1 MKNKFFLPICLV
13 IATLAQAQEN
23 NVSLQEIIQ
32 QSLQNS
38 KAVKVAEAAKN
49 TSEYKVQS
57 AKNNRLPDVSLS
69 GQYMHLFTT
78 TNVDLKIPMGN
89 STGSSGGGIEPSQ
102 LLLGQASASVPL
114 FAGFKIKNGIKQ
126 SELMVDLSTLQ
137 IEGTKEN
144 VVWQAINLYFGLYKT
159 QRSIDVLNEN
169 MVRANQRVKD
179 FQNFLDNGIIS
190 RNDLLRAKLQSSNV
204 QVAIDEAET
213 QYKNINYRLNILTG
227 QDDSKIVHVEN
238 VETLNTLHQ
247 NAGDY
252 MSRTDVKSYD
262 LKNQMAENQ
271 IKIAKAGY
279 YPQLALSAGYIAM
292 DIDKV
297 ASVTNATNVG
307 VGLKYDLSSLY
318 KNKAEVEIAKAQK
331 LENELQK
338 ETTIDKA
345 KVEMNDAY
353 QKFDLSKK
361 KNNVYKEAVEQA
373 NENYRIVKDKY
384 DNGLADTDDLLEADV
399 QQLQAKINQIVGDAD
414 EQLAVYEYYYTTG
427 ILLENI
433 Q

>member
-1 MKNKFFLPICLV
+1 MKNKIFLPICLV
-13 IATLAQAQEN
+13 VATFAHAQET
-23 NVSLQEIIQ
+23 NVSLQEVIQ
-32 QSLQNS
+32 QSLQNNKS
-38 KAVKVAEAAKN
+38 VKVAEVAKN

-57 AKNNRLPDVSLS
+57 AKNNRLPDISLS

-78 TNVDLKIPMGN
+78 TNVDIKLPMQ
-89 STGSSGGGIEPSQ
+89 SSGGGMGVEPSQ
-102 LLLGQASASVPL
+102 LLLGQASASVPV
-114 FAGFKIKNGIKQ
+114 FAGFKIKNAIKS
-126 SELMVDLSTLQ
+126 SELMVDLSNLQ
-137 IEGTKEN
+137 IEATKEN

-169 MVRANQRVKD
+169 LVRANQRVKD
-179 FQNFLDNGIIS
+179 FQNFLDNGIIA
-190 RNDLLRAKLQSSNV
+190 RNDLLRAKLQASNV

-213 QYKNINYRLNILTG
+213 QYKNINYRLNLLTG
-227 QDDSKIVHVEN
+227 QDESKIVHVDN
-238 VETLNTLHQ
+238 VETLKTINQ
-247 NAGDY
+247 NSQDY
-252 MSRTDVKSYD
+252 VNRTDVKSYD
-262 LKNQMAENQ
+262 VKNQIADSQ
-271 IKIAKAGY
+271 IKIAKAAY
-279 YPQLALSAGYIAM
+279 YPQLAVSAGYIAM

-331 LENELQK
+331 LENEMQK

-345 KVEMNDAY
+345 KVEMNEAF
-353 QKFDLSKK
+353 QKYDLAKK

-373 NENYRIVKDKY
+373 NENYRIVKDKN

-399 QQLQAKINQIVGDAD
+399 QQLQAKINQVVGDAD
-414 EQLAVYEYYYTTG
+414 EQLAIYEYYYTTG
-427 ILLENI
+427 ILLENV

>member
-1 MKNKFFLPICLV
+1 MKNKIFLPICLV
-13 IATLAQAQEN
+13 VATFAHAQET
-23 NVSLQEIIQ
+23 NVSLQEVIQ
-32 QSLQNS
+32 QSLQNNKS
-38 KAVKVAEAAKN
+38 VKVAEAAKN

-57 AKNNRLPDVSLS
+57 AKNNRLPDISLS

-78 TNVDLKIPMGN
+78 TNVDIKLPMQ
-89 STGSSGGGIEPSQ
+89 SSGGGMGVEPSQ
-102 LLLGQASASVPL
+102 LLLGQASASVPV
-114 FAGFKIKNGIKQ
+114 FAGFKIKNAIKS
-126 SELMVDLSTLQ
+126 SELMVDLSNLQ
-137 IEGTKEN
+137 IEATKEN

-169 MVRANQRVKD
+169 LVRANQRVKD
-179 FQNFLDNGIIS
+179 FQNFLDNGIIA
-190 RNDLLRAKLQSSNV
+190 RNDLLRAKLQASNV

-213 QYKNINYRLNILTG
+213 QYKNINYRLNLLTG
-227 QDDSKIVHVEN
+227 QDESKIVHVDN
-238 VETLNTLHQ
+238 VETLKTINQ
-247 NAGDY
+247 NSQDY
-252 MSRTDVKSYD
+252 VNRTDIKSYD
-262 LKNQMAENQ
+262 VKNQIAYSQ
-271 IKIAKAGY
+271 IKIAKAAY
-279 YPQLALSAGYIAM
+279 YPQLAVSAGYVAM

-331 LENELQK
+331 LENEMQK

-345 KVEMNDAY
+345 KVEMNEAF
-353 QKFDLSKK
+353 QKYDLAKK

-373 NENYRIVKDKY
+373 NENYRIVKDKN

-399 QQLQAKINQIVGDAD
+399 QQLQAKINQVVGDAD
-414 EQLAVYEYYYTTG
+414 EQLAIYEYYYTTG
-427 ILLENI
+427 ILLENV

>member
-1 MKNKFFLPICLV
+1 M
-13 IATLAQAQEN
+13 
-23 NVSLQEIIQ
+23 
-32 QSLQNS
+32 
-38 KAVKVAEAAKN
+38 KVAEAAKN

-57 AKNNRLPDVSLS
+57 AKNNRLPDISLS

-78 TNVDLKIPMGN
+78 TNVDIKLPMQ
-89 STGSSGGGIEPSQ
+89 SSGGGMGVEPSQ
-102 LLLGQASASVPL
+102 LLLGQASASVPV
-114 FAGFKIKNGIKQ
+114 FAGFKIKNAIKS
-126 SELMVDLSTLQ
+126 SELMVDLSNLQ
-137 IEGTKEN
+137 IEATKEN

-169 MVRANQRVKD
+169 LVRANQRVKD
-179 FQNFLDNGIIS
+179 FQNFLDNGIIA
-190 RNDLLRAKLQSSNV
+190 RNDLLRAKLQASNV

-213 QYKNINYRLNILTG
+213 QYKNINYRLNLLTG
-227 QDDSKIVHVEN
+227 QDETKIVHVDN
-238 VETLNTLHQ
+238 VETLKTINQ
-247 NAGDY
+247 NSQDY
-252 MSRTDVKSYD
+252 VNRTDVKSYD
-262 LKNQMAENQ
+262 VKNQIADSQ
-271 IKIAKAGY
+271 IKIAKAAY
-279 YPQLALSAGYIAM
+279 YPQLAVSAGYVAM

-331 LENELQK
+331 LENEMQK

-345 KVEMNDAY
+345 KVEMNEAF
-353 QKFDLSKK
+353 QKYDLAKK

-373 NENYRIVKDKY
+373 NENYRIVKDKN

-399 QQLQAKINQIVGDAD
+399 QQLQAKINQVVGDAD
-414 EQLAVYEYYYTTG
+414 EQLAIYEYYYTTG
-427 ILLENI
+427 ILLENV

>member
-1 MKNKFFLPICLV
+1 MKNKNFLPICLV
-13 IATLAQAQEN
+13 VATFAHAQET
-23 NVSLQEIIQ
+23 NVSLQEVIQ
-32 QSLQNS
+32 QSLQNNKS
-38 KAVKVAEAAKN
+38 VKVAEAAKN

-57 AKNNRLPDVSLS
+57 AKNNRLPDISLS

-78 TNVDLKIPMGN
+78 TNVDIKLPMQ
-89 STGSSGGGIEPSQ
+89 SSGGGMGVEPNQ
-102 LLLGQASASVPL
+102 LLLGQASASVPV
-114 FAGFKIKNGIKQ
+114 FAGFKIKNAIK
-126 SELMVDLSTLQ
+126 SNELMVDLSNLQ
-137 IEGTKEN
+137 IEATKEN

-169 MVRANQRVKD
+169 LVRANQRVKD
-179 FQNFLDNGIIS
+179 FQNFLDNGIIA
-190 RNDLLRAKLQSSNV
+190 RNDLLRAKLQASNV

-213 QYKNINYRLNILTG
+213 QYKNINYRLNLLTG
-227 QDDSKIVHVEN
+227 QDESKIVHVDN
-238 VETLNTLHQ
+238 VETLKTINQ
-247 NAGDY
+247 NSQDY
-252 MSRTDVKSYD
+252 VNRTDIKSYD
-262 LKNQMAENQ
+262 VKNQIADSQ
-271 IKIAKAGY
+271 IKIAKAAY
-279 YPQLALSAGYIAM
+279 YPQLAVSAGYIAM

-331 LENELQK
+331 LENEMQK

-345 KVEMNDAY
+345 KVEMNEAF
-353 QKFDLSKK
+353 QKYDLAKK

-373 NENYRIVKDKY
+373 NENYRIVKDKN

-399 QQLQAKINQIVGDAD
+399 QQLQAKINQVVGDAD
-414 EQLAVYEYYYTTG
+414 EQLAIYEYYYTTG
-427 ILLENI
+427 ILLENV

>member
-1 MKNKFFLPICLV
+1 
-13 IATLAQAQEN
+13 
-23 NVSLQEIIQ
+23 
-32 QSLQNS
+32 LQNNKS
-38 KAVKVAEAAKN
+38 VKVAEAAKN

-57 AKNNRLPDVSLS
+57 AKNNRLPDISLS

-78 TNVDLKIPMGN
+78 TNVDIKLPMK
-89 STGSSGGGIEPSQ
+89 SSGGGMGVEPSQ
-102 LLLGQASASVPL
+102 LLLGQASASVPV
-114 FAGFKIKNGIKQ
+114 FAGFKIKNAIKS
-126 SELMVDLSTLQ
+126 SELMVDLSNLQ
-137 IEGTKEN
+137 IEATKEN

-169 MVRANQRVKD
+169 LVRANQRVKD
-179 FQNFLDNGIIS
+179 FQNFLDNGIIA
-190 RNDLLRAKLQSSNV
+190 RNDLLRAKLQASNV

-213 QYKNINYRLNILTG
+213 QYKNINYRLNLLTG
-227 QDDSKIVHVEN
+227 QDESKIVHVDN
-238 VETLNTLHQ
+238 VETLKTINQ
-247 NAGDY
+247 NSQDY
-252 MSRTDVKSYD
+252 VNRTDVKSYD
-262 LKNQMAENQ
+262 VKNQIADSQ
-271 IKIAKAGY
+271 IKIAKAAY
-279 YPQLALSAGYIAM
+279 YPQLAVSAGYIAM

-331 LENELQK
+331 LENEMQK

-345 KVEMNDAY
+345 KVEMNEAF
-353 QKFDLSKK
+353 QKYDLAKK

-373 NENYRIVKDKY
+373 NENYRIVKDKN

-399 QQLQAKINQIVGDAD
+399 QQLQAKINQVVGDAD
-414 EQLAVYEYYYTTG
+414 EQLAIYEYYYTTG
-427 ILLENI
+427 ILLENV

>member
-1 MKNKFFLPICLV
+1 M
-13 IATLAQAQEN
+13 
-23 NVSLQEIIQ
+23 
-32 QSLQNS
+32 
-38 KAVKVAEAAKN
+38 KVAEAAKN

-57 AKNNRLPDVSLS
+57 AKNNRLPDISLS

-78 TNVDLKIPMGN
+78 TNVDIKLPMQ
-89 STGSSGGGIEPSQ
+89 SSGGGMGVEPNQ
-102 LLLGQASASVPL
+102 LLLGQASASVPV
-114 FAGFKIKNGIKQ
+114 FAGFKIKNAIKS
-126 SELMVDLSTLQ
+126 SELMVDLSNLQ
-137 IEGTKEN
+137 IEATKEN

-169 MVRANQRVKD
+169 LVRANQRVKD
-179 FQNFLDNGIIS
+179 FQNFLDNGIIA
-190 RNDLLRAKLQSSNV
+190 RNDLLRAKLQASNV

-213 QYKNINYRLNILTG
+213 QYKNINYRLNLLTG
-227 QDDSKIVHVEN
+227 QDETKIVHVDN
-238 VETLNTLHQ
+238 VETLKTINQ
-247 NAGDY
+247 NSQDY
-252 MSRTDVKSYD
+252 VNRTDVKSYD
-262 LKNQMAENQ
+262 VKNQIADSQ
-271 IKIAKAGY
+271 IKIAKAAY
-279 YPQLALSAGYIAM
+279 YPQLAVSTGYVAM

-331 LENELQK
+331 LENEMQK

-345 KVEMNDAY
+345 KVEMNEAF
-353 QKFDLSKK
+353 QKYDLAKK

-373 NENYRIVKDKY
+373 NENYRIVKDKN

-399 QQLQAKINQIVGDAD
+399 QQLQAKINQVVGDAD
-414 EQLAVYEYYYTTG
+414 EQLAIYEYYYTTG
-427 ILLENI
+427 ILLENV

>member
-1 MKNKFFLPICLV
+1 M
-13 IATLAQAQEN
+13 
-23 NVSLQEIIQ
+23 
-32 QSLQNS
+32 
-38 KAVKVAEAAKN
+38 KVAEAAKN

-57 AKNNRLPDVSLS
+57 AKNNRLPDISLS

-78 TNVDLKIPMGN
+78 TNVDIKLPMQ
-89 STGSSGGGIEPSQ
+89 SSGGGMGVEPNQ
-102 LLLGQASASVPL
+102 LLLGQASASVPV
-114 FAGFKIKNGIKQ
+114 FAGFKIKNAIK
-126 SELMVDLSTLQ
+126 SNELMVDLSNLQ
-137 IEGTKEN
+137 IEATKEN

-169 MVRANQRVKD
+169 LVRANQRVKD
-179 FQNFLDNGIIS
+179 FQNFLDNGIIA
-190 RNDLLRAKLQSSNV
+190 RNDLLRAKLQASNV

-213 QYKNINYRLNILTG
+213 QYKNINYRLNLLTG
-227 QDDSKIVHVEN
+227 QDESKIVHVDN
-238 VETLNTLHQ
+238 VETLKTINQ
-247 NAGDY
+247 NSQDY
-252 MSRTDVKSYD
+252 VNRTDIKSYD
-262 LKNQMAENQ
+262 VKNQIADSQ
-271 IKIAKAGY
+271 IKIAKAAY
-279 YPQLALSAGYIAM
+279 YPQLAVSAGYVAM

-331 LENELQK
+331 LENEMQK

-345 KVEMNDAY
+345 KVEMNEAF
-353 QKFDLSKK
+353 QKYDLAKK

-373 NENYRIVKDKY
+373 NENYRIVKDKN

-399 QQLQAKINQIVGDAD
+399 QQLQAKINQVVGDAD
-414 EQLAVYEYYYTTG
+414 EQLAIYEYYYTTG
-427 ILLENI
+427 ILLENV

>member
-1 MKNKFFLPICLV
+1 MKNKIFLPICLV
-13 IATLAQAQEN
+13 VATFAHAQET
-23 NVSLQEIIQ
+23 NVSLQEVIQ
-32 QSLQNS
+32 QSLQNNKS
-38 KAVKVAEAAKN
+38 VKVAEAAKN

-57 AKNNRLPDVSLS
+57 AKNNRLPDISLS

-78 TNVDLKIPMGN
+78 TNVDIKLPMQ
-89 STGSSGGGIEPSQ
+89 SSGGGMGVEPNQ
-102 LLLGQASASVPL
+102 LLLGQASASVPV
-114 FAGFKIKNGIKQ
+114 FAGFKIKNAIKS
-126 SELMVDLSTLQ
+126 SELMVDLSNLQ
-137 IEGTKEN
+137 IEATIEN

-169 MVRANQRVKD
+169 LVRANQRVKD
-179 FQNFLDNGIIS
+179 FQNFLDNGIIA
-190 RNDLLRAKLQSSNV
+190 RNDLLRAKLQASNV

-213 QYKNINYRLNILTG
+213 QYKNINYRLNLLTG
-227 QDDSKIVHVEN
+227 QDETKIVHVDN
-238 VETLNTLHQ
+238 VETLKTINQ
-247 NAGDY
+247 NSQDY
-252 MSRTDVKSYD
+252 VNRTDVKSYD
-262 LKNQMAENQ
+262 VKNQIADSQ
-271 IKIAKAGY
+271 IKIAKAAY
-279 YPQLALSAGYIAM
+279 YPQLAVSAGYIAM

-331 LENELQK
+331 LENEMQK

-345 KVEMNDAY
+345 KVEMNEAF
-353 QKFDLSKK
+353 QKYDLAKK

-373 NENYRIVKDKY
+373 NENYRIVKDKN

-399 QQLQAKINQIVGDAD
+399 QQLQAKINQVVGDAD
-414 EQLAVYEYYYTTG
+414 EQLAIYEYYYTTG
-427 ILLENI
+427 ILLENV

>member
-1 MKNKFFLPICLV
+1 MKNKIFLPICLV
-13 IATLAQAQEN
+13 VATFAHAQET
-23 NVSLQEIIQ
+23 NVSLQEVIQ
-32 QSLQNS
+32 QSLQNNKS
-38 KAVKVAEAAKN
+38 VKVAEAAKN

-57 AKNNRLPDVSLS
+57 AKNNRLPDISLS

-78 TNVDLKIPMGN
+78 TNVDIKLPMQ
-89 STGSSGGGIEPSQ
+89 SSGGGMGVEPNQ
-102 LLLGQASASVPL
+102 LLLGQASASVPV
-114 FAGFKIKNGIKQ
+114 FAGFKIKNAIK
-126 SELMVDLSTLQ
+126 SNELMVDLSNLQ
-137 IEGTKEN
+137 IEATKEN

-169 MVRANQRVKD
+169 LVRANQRVKD
-179 FQNFLDNGIIS
+179 FQNFLDNGIIA
-190 RNDLLRAKLQSSNV
+190 RNDLLRTKLQASNV

-213 QYKNINYRLNILTG
+213 QYKNINYRLNLLTG
-227 QDDSKIVHVEN
+227 QDESKIVHVDN
-238 VETLNTLHQ
+238 VETLKTINQ
-247 NAGDY
+247 NSQDY
-252 MSRTDVKSYD
+252 VNRTDIKSYD
-262 LKNQMAENQ
+262 VKNQIADSQ
-271 IKIAKAGY
+271 IKIAKAAY
-279 YPQLALSAGYIAM
+279 YPQLAVSAGYIAM

-331 LENELQK
+331 LENEMQK

-345 KVEMNDAY
+345 KVEMNEAF
-353 QKFDLSKK
+353 QKYDLAKK

-373 NENYRIVKDKY
+373 NENYRIVKDKN

-399 QQLQAKINQIVGDAD
+399 QQLQAKINQVVGDAD
-414 EQLAVYEYYYTTG
+414 EQLAIYEYYYTTG
-427 ILLENI
+427 ILLENV

>member
-1 MKNKFFLPICLV
+1 MKNKIFLPICLV
-13 IATLAQAQEN
+13 VATFAHAQET
-23 NVSLQEIIQ
+23 NVSLQEVIQ
-32 QSLQNS
+32 QSLQNNKS
-38 KAVKVAEAAKN
+38 VKVAEAAKN

-57 AKNNRLPDVSLS
+57 AKNNRLPDISLS

-78 TNVDLKIPMGN
+78 TNVDIKLPMQ
-89 STGSSGGGIEPSQ
+89 SSGGGMGVEPNQ
-102 LLLGQASASVPL
+102 LLLGQASASVPV
-114 FAGFKIKNGIKQ
+114 FAGFKIKNAIKS
-126 SELMVDLSTLQ
+126 SELMVDLSNLQ
-137 IEGTKEN
+137 IEATKEN

-169 MVRANQRVKD
+169 LVRANQRVKD
-179 FQNFLDNGIIS
+179 FQNFLDNGIIA
-190 RNDLLRAKLQSSNV
+190 RNDLLRAKLQASNV

-213 QYKNINYRLNILTG
+213 QYKNINYRLNLLTG
-227 QDDSKIVHVEN
+227 QDESKIVHVDN
-238 VETLNTLHQ
+238 VETLKTINQ
-247 NAGDY
+247 NSQDY
-252 MSRTDVKSYD
+252 VNRTDIKSYD
-262 LKNQMAENQ
+262 VKNQIADSQ
-271 IKIAKAGY
+271 IKIAKAAY
-279 YPQLALSAGYIAM
+279 YPQLAVSAGYIAM

-331 LENELQK
+331 LENEMQK

-345 KVEMNDAY
+345 KVEMNEAF
-353 QKFDLSKK
+353 QKYDLAKK

-373 NENYRIVKDKY
+373 NENYRIVKDKN

-399 QQLQAKINQIVGDAD
+399 QQLQAKINQGVGDAD
-414 EQLAVYEYYYTTG
+414 EQLAIYEYYYTTG
-427 ILLENI
+427 ILLENV

>member
-1 MKNKFFLPICLV
+1 MKNKIFLPICLV
-13 IATLAQAQEN
+13 VATFAHAQET
-23 NVSLQEIIQ
+23 NVSLQEVIQ
-32 QSLQNS
+32 QSLQNNKS
-38 KAVKVAEAAKN
+38 VKVAEAAKN

-57 AKNNRLPDVSLS
+57 AKNNRLPDISLS

-78 TNVDLKIPMGN
+78 TNVDIKLPMQ
-89 STGSSGGGIEPSQ
+89 SSGGGMGVEPSQ
-102 LLLGQASASVPL
+102 LLLGQASASVPV
-114 FAGFKIKNGIKQ
+114 FAGFKIKNAIKS
-126 SELMVDLSTLQ
+126 SELMVDLSNLQ
-137 IEGTKEN
+137 IEATKEN

-169 MVRANQRVKD
+169 LVRANQRVKD
-179 FQNFLDNGIIS
+179 FQNFLDNGIIA
-190 RNDLLRAKLQSSNV
+190 RNDLLRAKLQASNV

-213 QYKNINYRLNILTG
+213 QYKNINYRLNLLTG
-227 QDDSKIVHVEN
+227 QDETKIVHVDN
-238 VETLNTLHQ
+238 VETLKTINQ
-247 NAGDY
+247 NSQDY
-252 MSRTDVKSYD
+252 VNRTDVKSYD
-262 LKNQMAENQ
+262 VKNQIADSQ
-271 IKIAKAGY
+271 IKIAKAAY
-279 YPQLALSAGYIAM
+279 YPQLAVSTGYVAM

-331 LENELQK
+331 LENEMQK

-345 KVEMNDAY
+345 KVEMNEAF
-353 QKFDLSKK
+353 QKYDLAKK

-373 NENYRIVKDKY
+373 NENYRIVKDKN

-399 QQLQAKINQIVGDAD
+399 QQLQAKINQVVGDAD
-414 EQLAVYEYYYTTG
+414 EQLAIYEYYYTTG
-427 ILLENI
+427 ILLENV

>member
-1 MKNKFFLPICLV
+1 MKNKIFLPICLV
-13 IATLAQAQEN
+13 VATFAHAQET
-23 NVSLQEIIQ
+23 NVSLQEVIQ
-32 QSLQNS
+32 QSLQNNKS
-38 KAVKVAEAAKN
+38 VKVAEAAKN

-57 AKNNRLPDVSLS
+57 AKNNRLPDISLS

-78 TNVDLKIPMGN
+78 TNVDIKLPMQ
-89 STGSSGGGIEPSQ
+89 STGGGMGVEPNQ
-102 LLLGQASASVPL
+102 LLLGQASASVPV
-114 FAGFKIKNGIKQ
+114 FAGFKIKNAIKS
-126 SELMVDLSTLQ
+126 SELMVDLSNLQ
-137 IEGTKEN
+137 IEATKEN

-169 MVRANQRVKD
+169 LVRANQRVKD
-179 FQNFLDNGIIS
+179 FQNFLDNGIIA
-190 RNDLLRAKLQSSNV
+190 RNDLLRAKLQASNV

-213 QYKNINYRLNILTG
+213 QYKNINYRLNLLTG
-227 QDDSKIVHVEN
+227 QDETKIVHVDN
-238 VETLNTLHQ
+238 VETLKTINQ
-247 NAGDY
+247 NSQDY
-252 MSRTDVKSYD
+252 VNRTDVKSYD
-262 LKNQMAENQ
+262 VKNQIADSQ
-271 IKIAKAGY
+271 IKIAKAAY
-279 YPQLALSAGYIAM
+279 YPQLAVSAGYVAM

-331 LENELQK
+331 LENEMQK

-345 KVEMNDAY
+345 KVEMNEAF
-353 QKFDLSKK
+353 QKYDLAKK

-373 NENYRIVKDKY
+373 NENYRIVKDKN

-399 QQLQAKINQIVGDAD
+399 QQLQAKINQVVGDAD
-414 EQLAVYEYYYTTG
+414 EQLAIYEYYYTTG
-427 ILLENI
+427 ILLENV

>member
-1 MKNKFFLPICLV
+1 MKNKIFLPICLV
-13 IATLAQAQEN
+13 VATFAHAQET
-23 NVSLQEIIQ
+23 NVSLQEVIQ
-32 QSLQNS
+32 QSLQNNKS
-38 KAVKVAEAAKN
+38 VKVAEAAKN

-57 AKNNRLPDVSLS
+57 AKNNRLPDISLS

-78 TNVDLKIPMGN
+78 TNVDIKLPMQ
-89 STGSSGGGIEPSQ
+89 SSGGGMGVEPSQ
-102 LLLGQASASVPL
+102 LLLGQASASVPV
-114 FAGFKIKNGIKQ
+114 FAGFKIKNAIKS
-126 SELMVDLSTLQ
+126 SELMVDLSNLQ
-137 IEGTKEN
+137 IEATKEN

-169 MVRANQRVKD
+169 LVRANQRVKD
-179 FQNFLDNGIIS
+179 FQNFLDNGIIA
-190 RNDLLRAKLQSSNV
+190 RNDLLRAKLQASNV

-213 QYKNINYRLNILTG
+213 QYKNINYRLNLLTG
-227 QDDSKIVHVEN
+227 QDESKIVHVDN
-238 VETLNTLHQ
+238 VETLKTINQ
-247 NAGDY
+247 NSQDY
-252 MSRTDVKSYD
+252 VNRTDVKSYD
-262 LKNQMAENQ
+262 VKNQIADSQ
-271 IKIAKAGY
+271 IKIAKAAY
-279 YPQLALSAGYIAM
+279 YPQLAVSAGYVAM

-331 LENELQK
+331 LENEMQK

-345 KVEMNDAY
+345 KVEMNEAF
-353 QKFDLSKK
+353 QKYDLAKK

-373 NENYRIVKDKY
+373 NENYRIVKDKN

-399 QQLQAKINQIVGDAD
+399 QQLQAKINQVVGDAD
-414 EQLAVYEYYYTTG
+414 EQLAIYEYYYTTG
-427 ILLENI
+427 ILLENV

>member
-1 MKNKFFLPICLV
+1 MKNKIFLPICLV
-13 IATLAQAQEN
+13 VATFAHAQET
-23 NVSLQEIIQ
+23 NVSLQEVIQ
-32 QSLQNS
+32 QSLQNNKS
-38 KAVKVAEAAKN
+38 VKVAEAAKN

-57 AKNNRLPDVSLS
+57 AKNNRLPDISLS

-78 TNVDLKIPMGN
+78 TNVDIKLPMQ
-89 STGSSGGGIEPSQ
+89 SSGGGMGVEPNQ
-102 LLLGQASASVPL
+102 LLLGQASASVPV
-114 FAGFKIKNGIKQ
+114 FAGFKIKNAIKS
-126 SELMVDLSTLQ
+126 SELMVDLSNLQ
-137 IEGTKEN
+137 IEATKEN

-169 MVRANQRVKD
+169 LVRANQRVKD
-179 FQNFLDNGIIS
+179 FQNFLDNGIIA
-190 RNDLLRAKLQSSNV
+190 RNDLLRAKLQASNV

-213 QYKNINYRLNILTG
+213 QYKNINYRLNLLTG
-227 QDDSKIVHVEN
+227 QDESKIVHVDN
-238 VETLNTLHQ
+238 VETLKTINQ
-247 NAGDY
+247 NSQDY
-252 MSRTDVKSYD
+252 VNRTDIKSYD
-262 LKNQMAENQ
+262 VKNQIADSQ
-271 IKIAKAGY
+271 IKIAKAAY
-279 YPQLALSAGYIAM
+279 YPQLAVSAGYIAM

-331 LENELQK
+331 LENEMQK

-345 KVEMNDAY
+345 KVEMNEAF
-353 QKFDLSKK
+353 QKYDLAKK

-373 NENYRIVKDKY
+373 NENYRIVKDKN

-399 QQLQAKINQIVGDAD
+399 QQLQAKINQVVGDAD
-414 EQLAVYEYYYTTG
+414 EQLAIYEYYYTTG
-427 ILLENI
+427 ILLENV

>member
-13 IATLAQAQEN
+13 IATLAQAQEK

-38 KAVKVAEAAKN
+38 KSVKVAEAAKN

-57 AKNNRLPDVSLS
+57 AKNNRLPDISLS

-78 TNVDLKIPMGN
+78 TNVDIKLPMQ
-89 STGSSGGGIEPSQ
+89 SSGGGMGVEPSQ
-102 LLLGQASASVPL
+102 LLLGQASASVPV
-114 FAGFKIKNGIKQ
+114 FAGFKIKNAIKS
-126 SELMVDLSTLQ
+126 SELMVDLSNLQ
-137 IEGTKEN
+137 IEATKEN

-169 MVRANQRVKD
+169 LVRANQRVKD
-179 FQNFLDNGIIS
+179 FQNFLDNGIIA
-190 RNDLLRAKLQSSNV
+190 RNDLLRAKLQASNV

-213 QYKNINYRLNILTG
+213 QYKNINYRLNLLTG
-227 QDDSKIVHVEN
+227 QDESKIVHVDN
-238 VETLNTLHQ
+238 VETLKTINQ
-247 NAGDY
+247 NSQDY
-252 MSRTDVKSYD
+252 VNRTDIKSYD
-262 LKNQMAENQ
+262 VKNQIADSQ
-271 IKIAKAGY
+271 IKIAKAAY
-279 YPQLALSAGYIAM
+279 YPQLAVSAGYVAM

-331 LENELQK
+331 LENEMQK

-345 KVEMNDAY
+345 KVEMNEAF
-353 QKFDLSKK
+353 QKYDLAKK

-373 NENYRIVKDKY
+373 NENYRIVKDKN

-399 QQLQAKINQIVGDAD
+399 QQLQAKINQVVGDAD
-414 EQLAVYEYYYTTG
+414 EQLAIYEYYYTTG
-427 ILLENI
+427 ILLENV

>member
-1 MKNKFFLPICLV
+1 QNNK
-13 IATLAQAQEN
+13 
-23 NVSLQEIIQ
+23 S
-32 QSLQNS
+32 
-38 KAVKVAEAAKN
+38 VKVAEAAKN

-57 AKNNRLPDVSLS
+57 AKNNRLPDISLS

-78 TNVDLKIPMGN
+78 TNVDIKLPMQ
-89 STGSSGGGIEPSQ
+89 SSGGGMGVEPSQ
-102 LLLGQASASVPL
+102 LLLGQASASVPV
-114 FAGFKIKNGIKQ
+114 FAGFKIKNAIKS
-126 SELMVDLSTLQ
+126 SELMVDLSNLQ
-137 IEGTKEN
+137 IEATKEN

-169 MVRANQRVKD
+169 LVRANQRVKD
-179 FQNFLDNGIIS
+179 FQNFLDNGIIA
-190 RNDLLRAKLQSSNV
+190 RNDLLRAKLQASNV

-213 QYKNINYRLNILTG
+213 QYKNINYRLNLLTG
-227 QDDSKIVHVEN
+227 QDESKIVHVDN
-238 VETLNTLHQ
+238 VETLKTINQ
-247 NAGDY
+247 NSQDY
-252 MSRTDVKSYD
+252 VNRTDVKSYD
-262 LKNQMAENQ
+262 VKNQIADSQ
-271 IKIAKAGY
+271 IKIAKAAY
-279 YPQLALSAGYIAM
+279 YPQLAVSAGYIAM

-331 LENELQK
+331 LENEMQK

-345 KVEMNDAY
+345 KVEMNEAF
-353 QKFDLSKK
+353 QKYDLAKK

-373 NENYRIVKDKY
+373 NENYRIVKDKN

-399 QQLQAKINQIVGDAD
+399 QQLQAKINQVVGDAD
-414 EQLAVYEYYYTTG
+414 EQLAIYEYYYTTG
-427 ILLENI
+427 ILLENV

>member
-1 MKNKFFLPICLV
+1 MKNKIFLPICLV
-13 IATLAQAQEN
+13 VATFAHAQET
-23 NVSLQEIIQ
+23 NVSLQEVIQ
-32 QSLQNS
+32 QSLQNNKS
-38 KAVKVAEAAKN
+38 VKVAEAAKN

-57 AKNNRLPDVSLS
+57 AKNNRLPDISLS

-78 TNVDLKIPMGN
+78 TNVDIKLPMQ
-89 STGSSGGGIEPSQ
+89 SSGGGMGVEPSQ
-102 LLLGQASASVPL
+102 LLLGQASASVPV
-114 FAGFKIKNGIKQ
+114 FAGFKIKNAIK
-126 SELMVDLSTLQ
+126 SNELMVDLSNLQ
-137 IEGTKEN
+137 IEATKEN

-169 MVRANQRVKD
+169 LVRANQRVKD
-179 FQNFLDNGIIS
+179 FQNFLDNGIIA
-190 RNDLLRAKLQSSNV
+190 RNDLLRAKLQASNV

-213 QYKNINYRLNILTG
+213 QYKNINYRLNLLTG
-227 QDDSKIVHVEN
+227 QDETKIVHVDN
-238 VETLNTLHQ
+238 VETLKTINQ
-247 NAGDY
+247 NSQDY
-252 MSRTDVKSYD
+252 VNRTDIKSYD
-262 LKNQMAENQ
+262 VKNQIADSQ
-271 IKIAKAGY
+271 IKIAKAAY
-279 YPQLALSAGYIAM
+279 YPQLAVSAGYIAM

-331 LENELQK
+331 LENEMQK

-345 KVEMNDAY
+345 KVEMNEAF
-353 QKFDLSKK
+353 QKYDLAKK

-373 NENYRIVKDKY
+373 NENYRIVKDKN

-399 QQLQAKINQIVGDAD
+399 QQLQAKINQVVGDAD
-414 EQLAVYEYYYTTG
+414 EQLAIYEYYYTTG
-427 ILLENI
+427 ILLENV